1 MTRQDTYIRFY
12 EIITRIP
19 KGRVSTYGQVAA
31 LAGLPGHAR
40 QVGYALNALP
50 PGSDIPWHR
59 VINAK
64 GQVSK
69 RADPVFEGIQ
79 RRMLEEEGLR
89 FDNRGRVSLA
99 EYQWIEK

>member
-1 MTRQDTYIRFY
+1 MTQQDIYTRFY
-12 EIITRIP
+12 EIIRCIP
-19 KGRVSTYGQVAA
+19 DGRVSTYGQVAA
-31 LAGLPGHAR
+31 LAGLPGRAR

-50 PGSDIPWHR
+50 PGSDIPWQR

-69 RADPVFEGIQ
+69 RADPVFEEIQ
-79 RRMLEEEGLR
+79 RRLLEEEGLR
-89 FDNRGRVSLA
+89 FDDGDRISLA